1 MTTLAEKRIL
11 ALAKAQAFV
20 RTRKPETAPNKDAEN
35 GEKTEPYAEDNNP
48 IKPSSFGLRPH
59 FSTVN
64 INCDK
69 WYQTMDEK
77 ARLALQDPPSLADG
91 MDRETEKNLR
101 FFGCSLIQE
110 GAVLLKLP
118 QVAAATG
125 QILFQRFYYLKS
137 FLKFRYEHTVMA
149 CLLLASKIEEE
160 PRRTRDVYNVFYRL
174 EQLHKLRESGRAVTD
189 DTAARLKPPPL
200 DISYVNTKN
209 NIIKAERRLL
219 ATLGFVVHVKH
230 PHKLICAYCFVLR
243 AHHRTDLIQRAWTYM
258 NDGLRTDMFVR
269 YSPETIACACI
280 FLAAR
285 TVQPQVP
292 LPDKPRNWYE
302 LFDAS
307 DTDVHTI
314 AMMLLNMYANQK
326 AVSWREMDEIIEKLR
341 AKIETS
347 QKAAKA
353 QLVAQKITS
362 EKKKVD
368 EDSDRDDA
376 RKRRGKSRS
385 RSRSKSR
392 SRSPKRNKY
401 SPVRRRRE
409 SPDRNGRAKGRGGKG
424 GREDRRD
431 RERRD
436 DRRDDKRKRSRSRS
450 KSRERYSDR
459 DRERAKLK
467 MPEHNEPLEEG
478 VDQLSQWRERC
489 GDHVADFKAILEEC
503 NDRVNG
509 RSQTEETCHQ
519 EMTDYIHHLD
529 ECAFP
534 KAFAALK

>member
-1 MTTLAEKRIL
+1 MP
-11 ALAKAQAFV
+11 
-20 RTRKPETAPNKDAEN
+20 RT
-35 GEKTEPYAEDNNP
+35 
-48 IKPSSFGLRPH
+48 S
-59 FSTVN
+59 
-64 INCDK
+64 
-69 WYQTMDEK
+69 
-77 ARLALQDPPSLADG
+77 
-91 MDRETEKNLR
+91 
-101 FFGCSLIQE
+101 
-110 GAVLLKLP
+110 
-118 QVAAATG
+118 
-125 QILFQRFYYLKS
+125 
-137 FLKFRYEHTVMA
+137 
-149 CLLLASKIEEE
+149 
-160 PRRTRDVYNVFYRL
+160 PR
-174 EQLHKLRESGRAVTD
+174 

-209 NIIKAERRLL
+209 NMIKAERRLL

-314 AMMLLNMYANQK
+314 ATMLLNMYSNQK
-326 AVSWREMDEIIEKLR
+326 ASFNSFFSFFLEYFIVIYMVLLESLNWKSYYSLREGDVFLIDLLMFLLLKRNDRSFKKSEFCSFQAVSWREMDEKIEKLR

-362 EKKKVD
+362 EKKKAD
-368 EDSDRDDA
+368 EDSDREDA

-392 SRSPKRNKY
+392 SRSPKRKY
-401 SPVRRRRE
+401 SPVRRRRD
-409 SPDRNGRAKGRGGKG
+409 SPDRNGRNKNRGGKG
-424 GREDRRD
+424 GRDDRRD
-431 RERRD
+431 RDRRD

-450 KSRERYSDR
+450 KSRERKQCCR
-459 DRERAKLK
+459 
-467 MPEHNEPLEEG
+467 H
-478 VDQLSQWRERC
+478 
-489 GDHVADFKAILEEC
+489 
-503 NDRVNG
+503 
-509 RSQTEETCHQ
+509 
-519 EMTDYIHHLD
+519 
-529 ECAFP
+529 AFCWLIG
-534 KAFAALK
+534 FR

>member
-1 MTTLAEKRIL
+1 MTTLAEKRSL

-20 RTRKPETAPNKDAEN
+20 RTRKVEAVAVQEGEN
-35 GEKTEPYAEDNNP
+35 GGEGDTIKEPDNP
-48 IKPSSFGLRPH
+48 IRPSSFGLRPH

-77 ARLALQDPPSLADG
+77 ARLMLQDPPSLADG

-101 FFGCSLIQE
+101 FFGCTLIQE

-160 PRRTRDVYNVFYRL
+160 PRRTRDVYNTFYRL
-174 EQLHKLRESGRAVTD
+174 EQLHKLRESGRTIND
-189 DTAARLKPPPL
+189 DTASRLKPPPL

-209 NIIKAERRLL
+209 NMIKAERRLL

-230 PHKLICAYCFVLR
+230 PHKLICAYCYVLR

-280 FLAAR
+280 FLASR

-326 AVSWREMDEIIEKLR
+326 AVSWREMDDKIEKLR
-341 AKIETS
+341 SKIEAT

-353 QLVAQKITS
+353 QLVAQKIAA
-362 EKKKVD
+362 EKKKT
-368 EDSDRDDA
+368 EEESDREEMK
-376 RKRRGKSRS
+376 KRRPKSRS

-392 SRSPKRNKY
+392 SRSPRRNKY
-401 SPVRRRRE
+401 SPIRRRRD
-409 SPDRNGRAKGRGGKG
+409 SPERNGRNKGRGGKG
-424 GREDRRD
+424 GRDDRRD

-436 DRRDDKRKRSRSRS
+436 DRRDDKRRRSRSRS
-450 KSRERYSDR
+450 RSRERYSER
-459 DRERAKLK
+459 DRERAKERSK
-467 MPEHNEPLEEG
+467 I
-478 VDQLSQWRERC
+478 REREVYQSL
-489 GDHVADFKAILEEC
+489 GK
-503 NDRVNG
+503 RPRP
-509 RSQTEETCHQ
+509 RSPSPPSR
-519 EMTDYIHHLD
+519 
-529 ECAFP
+529 FR
-534 KAFAALK
+534 K

>member
-1 MTTLAEKRIL
+1 MTTLAEKRSL

-20 RTRKPETAPNKDAEN
+20 RKRTADVVAVKNDEN
-35 GEKTEPYAEDNNP
+35 GGASGEGNAEEDNP
-48 IKPSSFGLRPH
+48 IRPSSFGLRPH

-77 ARLALQDPPSLADG
+77 ARLMLQDPPSLADG

-160 PRRTRDVYNVFYRL
+160 PRRTRDVYNTFYRL
-174 EQLHKLRESGRAVTD
+174 EQLHKLRESGRTIND

-209 NIIKAERRLL
+209 NMIKAERRLL

-280 FLAAR
+280 FLASR

-292 LPDKPRNWYE
+292 LPDKPRHWYE

-326 AVSWREMDEIIEKLR
+326 AVSWREMDEKIEKLR
-341 AKIETS
+341 SKIEAA

-353 QLVAQKITS
+353 QLVAQKLAN
-362 EKKKVD
+362 EKKNLKRILIKKMQRSGVGKAEVDHGQSLDLEVRGGASIPLFD
-368 EDSDRDDA
+368 EDETH
-376 RKRRGKSRS
+376 RRG
-385 RSRSKSR
+385 
-392 SRSPKRNKY
+392 
-401 SPVRRRRE
+401 
-409 SPDRNGRAKGRGGKG
+409 
-424 GREDRRD
+424 
-431 RERRD
+431 
-436 DRRDDKRKRSRSRS
+436 
-450 KSRERYSDR
+450 
-459 DRERAKLK
+459 
-467 MPEHNEPLEEG
+467 
-478 VDQLSQWRERC
+478 
-489 GDHVADFKAILEEC
+489 
-503 NDRVNG
+503 
-509 RSQTEETCHQ
+509 TEETKLG
-519 EMTDYIHHLD
+519 EGRGSR
-529 ECAFP
+529 
-534 KAFAALK
+534 